1 MGRLPTF
8 LLSTSSFQSPYYS
21 SSIPGK
27 TSGQVGYHP
36 TLWVVSIPERQE
48 SWTPITFVTTCSKGM
63 SCVTKVEKTRG
74 YCPTQSTMHKGGLPL
89 WKKWVTVSAPSFG
102 VGPEKV
108 MPGRN
113 ANSLLATKEVNL
125 CVKKPLENWALKCS
139 LTREIFRSSYLY
151 DSNKINHWSMRS

>member
-48 SWTPITFVTTCSKGM
+48 SWRPITFVTTCSKGM
-63 SCVTKVEKTRG
+63 SCVTESG
-74 YCPTQSTMHKGGLPL
+74 EDQGLLPH
-89 WKKWVTVSAPSFG
+89 P
-102 VGPEKV
+102 
-108 MPGRN
+108 
-113 ANSLLATKEVNL
+113 VNY
-125 CVKKPLENWALKCS
+125 A
-139 LTREIFRSSYLY
+139 
-151 DSNKINHWSMRS
+151 